1 VGKVVTGFTV
11 RQATT
16 QDASGIRRLFG
27 RVFGREMS
35 EAEWRWKFEQ
45 NPDGWFGVVALQGD
59 EVVGNYAGWGIR
71 FLLEGRERLV
81 YAVGDVATDPSVRT
95 LGGRRN
101 VFRTMTEAFYS
112 EVEGRRAVPFCFG
125 FPGGRH
131 PRISQRVVG
140 TRTVFP
146 IVEKRVPC
154 EILRDSPSDAAAGDF
169 VDERFDPLWLS
180 VSARSDSAIALRDRA
195 RANWR
200 FHARPERY
208 YRMVWREGSEGLTG
222 WAVLSVSGENALVAD
237 YLGLAPDGSDLL
249 PLFAAAAREASR
261 LGAMRLVFWESPGPL
276 ASVLRR
282 LPGERAPAGF
292 SLDARI
298 VEETSAL
305 VLADRGHLVP
315 ALYDVV

>member
-1 VGKVVTGFTV
+1 MTGFAV
-11 RQATT
+11 RNATAR
-16 QDASGIRRLFG
+16 DAPGIRRLFA

-71 FLLEGRERLV
+71 FLLDGRERLV
-81 YAVGDVATDPSVRT
+81 YAVGDVATDPAVRT

-101 VFRTMTEAFYS
+101 VFRTMADTFYS
-112 EVEGRRAVPFCFG
+112 EVETRRAVPFCFG

-140 TRTVFP
+140 TRTLLP

-154 EILRDSPSDAAAGDF
+154 EVLRESPSDAAAGDF

-180 VSARSDSAIALRDRA
+180 VSARSGSAIALRDRA
-195 RANWR
+195 RVNWR

-208 YRMVWREGSEGLTG
+208 YRMVWRQGPDGFTG

-261 LGAMRLVFWESPGPL
+261 LGARRLVFWETPGP
-276 ASVLRR
+276 AAAVLGE
-282 LPGERAPAGF
+282 LPGERVPAGF

-298 VEETSAL
+298 VDESAAQL
-305 VLADRGHLVP
+305 LHDRGHLVP